1 METIWIWVLV
11 STVFVFAAF
20 LLWRRFVTQPTLA
33 PQEKS
38 QPQSTPL
45 IEHSTIPAAEKD
57 ASPPDIPDIH
67 PPATGELWRVLVVDD
82 LPVWANQIRD
92 YGRLFPCEVRHAAR
106 LSAAAQEV
114 ARWHPHLIILDLHMP
129 RDPWQPIEALQGKYP
144 PDQKTLAFC
153 EQVVTHPKL
162 KDIIVIFC
170 SVEEQAEQQALTRKA
185 GAADFFT
192 KGEFSIALFAHV
204 LQRVYDRQQSS
215 PSLE

>member
-20 LLWRRFVTQPTLA
+20 LLWRRFVTQSALTS
-33 PQEKS
+33 QEKS
-38 QPQSTPL
+38 QPQSTPS
-45 IEHSTIPAAEKD
+45 IEHSTIPAAEET
-57 ASPPDIPDIH
+57 ASLPDIPDIP

-82 LPVWANQIRD
+82 LPVWVNQIHD
-92 YGRLFPCEVRHAAR
+92 YCRLFPCEVRHAAR

-129 RDPWQPIEALQGKYP
+129 RDPWQPIEALQGRYP